1 MQKSLCNKRLTQ
13 GINNLVYQDWALKE
27 LIQSAIKGQEQVFKP
42 LNLIIDP

>member
-1 MQKSLCNKRLTQ
+1 MQKSWCNKKLIQ
-13 GINNLVYQDWALKE
+13 GINNLEYRDRALKE